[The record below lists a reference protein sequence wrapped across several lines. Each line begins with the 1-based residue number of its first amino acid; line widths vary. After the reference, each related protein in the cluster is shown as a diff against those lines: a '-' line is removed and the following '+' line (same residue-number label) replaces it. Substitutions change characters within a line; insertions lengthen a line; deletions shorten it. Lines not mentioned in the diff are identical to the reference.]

1 VVAIPFFRF
10 RRKSDH
16 SGPSKLL
23 RNSILNSVRSEV
35 LSQLKASRALFQSYL
50 RIRSSATVASS
61 PELIEAR
68 NELQDVLRELQ
79 VDVAVLVETVNAVE
93 ADPYSFGLQIE
104 EVRRRRK
111 LVDDIGDEVL
121 KMHAELVKTVQAAY
135 NKGKAPANGA
145 YLPDPSTFD
154 DDEDYAAEFEQ
165 QRQQEIM
172 LDQDETADGLL
183 RTVGN
188 IKQHAHHMNMEL
200 EEQGQMLEDVDNIAD
215 RVGGKIQS
223 GMRKIGDVIKQN
235 EGKVLTSDCI
245 KLLTGG

>member
-1 VVAIPFFRF
+1 MRP
-10 RRKSDH
+10 
-16 SGPSKLL
+16 
-23 RNSILNSVRSEV
+23 RNHGILTCIRSEV
-35 LSQLKASRALFQSYL
+35 LSQLNSSRSLFQSYL

-68 NELQDVLRELQ
+68 NELQNVLRDLQ
-79 VDVAVLVETVNAVE
+79 VDVEDLVETVKAVE
-93 ADPYSFGLQIE
+93 SNPYSFGIQIE
-104 EVRRRRK
+104 EVQRRRK

-121 KMHAELVKTVQAAY
+121 KMHGELVKTVQAAY
-135 NKGKAPANGA
+135 NKGKGPANGA

-165 QRQQEIM
+165 QKQQEIM

-188 IKQHAHHMNMEL
+188 IRQHAHVMNMEL
-200 EEQGQMLEDVDNIAD
+200 EEQGQMLNDVDNVAD

-223 GMRKIGDVIKQN
+223 GMRKMGDVIKRN
-235 EGKVLTSDCI
+235 EGMLLPIDYI
-245 KLLTGG
+245 KLQLIGQQTRGLAAVSAC